1 MWLSLHH
8 NLYKKTH
15 YLHLKSWTLS
25 YKQLVSIAITMY
37 IRDRGMQTYDWLED
51 IRYLYKTGPWTTFLP
66 SSIWYLFITMTTSS
80 SPWLPHYHHDYL
92 IITLTII
99 SWPLLYE
106 PTSSSSILCL
116 AATRISSLSFSLL
129 SISWFLSCNIS
140 LAPSSSCLRATSIRW
155 YCSSQEWFSFTTC
168 WWNSINMIIIEPAES
183 IFHPM
188 QPSNTH
194 TKCKLLKLVINKGV
208 RQWCG
213 KINLRCYG
221 YSHN

>member
-25 YKQLVSIAITMY
+25 YKQLISIAITMY

-51 IRYLYKTGPWTTFLP
+51 IRLIFIRRGPGLP
-66 SSIWYLFITMTTSS
+66 FYHHQFDTSS
-80 SPWLPHYHHDYL
+80 SLWLHHHHHDYL

-140 LAPSSSCLRATSIRW
+140 LAPSNSCLRATSIRW